1 MYFDTLYA
9 MQLPHPTIS
18 GTSLKWMSAVRILQ
32 KQQTHPTLAR
42 NLFQRLVGCCKW
54 GWRRFR
60 GRSCRPCW
68 PPGYVIIYAN
78 ITHISH
84 SQINN
89 NSNHHEHYEYIN
101 DNSNNDNDLA
111 VFDHEH
117 ILGLALALG
126 LAVALGLGEE
136 HILRVGGLIN
146 NIHNVCLYYSL

>member
-9 MQLPHPTIS
+9 MPLPHPTIS
-18 GTSLKWMSAVRILQ
+18 GTSLKWMFAVRVLQ
-32 KQQTHPTLAR
+32 KRQTHPTLAR

-54 GWRRFR
+54 GWRWFR

-89 NSNHHEHYEYIN
+89 NG
-101 DNSNNDNDLA
+101 NNDINED
-111 VFDHEH
+111 DTTSRP
-117 ILGLALALG
+117 
-126 LAVALGLGEE
+126 VAPD
-136 HILRVGGLIN
+136 
-146 NIHNVCLYYSL
+146 S